1 MAGLPAPWGSS
12 LNSIVASTARSS
24 RTLMGS
30 RSLLVTARGAW
41 KDRMR
46 RSRDPGPA
54 PAMFRSSSLP
64 SSLSVS
70 LSSATM
76 LESRGLRGEREGARG
91 SVREGVWEHEGA

>member
-1 MAGLPAPWGSS
+1 

-76 LESRGLRGEREGARG
+76 LESRGLRGEREWEHEGARG
-91 SVREGVWEHEGA
+91 SVREGVREHEGA